1 MTLKYVTQ
9 LSLLLINFLYKFFQ
23 KFFDCE
29 RYKQLRNQN
38 KLTTQRLI
46 VCTHAH
52 GCFIRSMSSS
62 IVGHRTLPHSPLTLY
77 YHTHRKVRIIIMS
90 LSNITMYKLMFN
102 QYANKN

>member
-9 LSLLLINFLYKFFQ
+9 LSFLLINFLYKFFQ
-23 KFFDCE
+23 KFLDCE
-29 RYKQLRNQN
+29 RYKQLRNQY

-62 IVGHRTLPHSPLTLY
+62 IVGHRTLPHSPPYSLLSYTY
-77 YHTHRKVRIIIMS
+77 KRKNHNNVSEQHNNGQI
-90 LSNITMYKLMFN
+90 NF
-102 QYANKN
+102 